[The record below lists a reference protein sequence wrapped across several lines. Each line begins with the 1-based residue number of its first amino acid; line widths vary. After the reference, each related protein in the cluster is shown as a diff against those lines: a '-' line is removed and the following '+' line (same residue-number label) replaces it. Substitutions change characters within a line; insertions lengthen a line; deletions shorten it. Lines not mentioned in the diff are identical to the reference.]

1 MLIQGDNLE
10 ALKALQP
17 FYSGRVKCIYIDP
30 PYNTRAAFKHYD
42 DNLEHTKWLSMMYP
56 RIELLRDLL
65 SEEGSI
71 WVSIDDSEGHY
82 LKILMDEI
90 FGRKN
95 FITGFVWQKVDSPNE
110 NMSTITPDHE
120 HVLCYALDAGAIRFK
135 KKHDPS
141 VLNAYPREDD
151 EGRRYRDRLLKKNG
165 KASLR
170 QDRPSM
176 FYAIPDPDGEDVWP
190 VHDDGREARWSLGK
204 EKVFEMLTA
213 NEIIWKQRNRNGEP
227 VWVPYTR
234 EYAPEDPTRPHAT
247 ILLDVK
253 TSRQAK
259 AHQREILPG
268 VGIFDTVKPEHLVAR
283 ILELA
288 TDDGDLVLDSFL
300 GSGTTAAVAHKMGR
314 RYIGIEMGEHAVTHC
329 VPRLRKV
336 IEGEQGGISESVG
349 WKGGGGFRF
358 YRLGPPVFDEEG
370 HIRHDVR
377 YPVLAAHVWFSETG
391 RPWSGSDESPLL
403 GLRDGR
409 AYALLYNGILGDRRP
424 AGGNVLT
431 RATLAGIRGEVAQTY
446 PELVREH
453 PAYTL
458 TVYGEQSRLTPVTLA
473 RERIDFKQTPYDVKA
488 RA

>member
-1 MLIQGDNLE
+1 MPTLHWLTRDDDVRAAHRTPYRLLEEARDHSVGHLDSGNMLIQGDNLE

-259 AHQREILPG
+259 QGKLVHALDLSASCSGCGVSEHVGWDRE
-268 VGIFDTVKPEHLVAR
+268 
-283 ILELA
+283 
-288 TDDGDLVLDSFL
+288 DLW
-300 GSGTTAAVAHKMGR
+300 MGR
-314 RYIGIEMGEHAVTHC
+314 AC
-329 VPRLRKV
+329 
-336 IEGEQGGISESVG
+336 
-349 WKGGGGFRF
+349 
-358 YRLGPPVFDEEG
+358 
-370 HIRHDVR
+370 
-377 YPVLAAHVWFSETG
+377 
-391 RPWSGSDESPLL
+391 
-403 GLRDGR
+403 
-409 AYALLYNGILGDRRP
+409 
-424 AGGNVLT
+424 
-431 RATLAGIRGEVAQTY
+431 
-446 PELVREH
+446 
-453 PAYTL
+453 
-458 TVYGEQSRLTPVTLA
+458 
-473 RERIDFKQTPYDVKA
+473 
-488 RA
+488 